1 MSETDDLAYEGLA
14 YEGLKVL
21 DISQGV
27 AGPHCGMLLARHGA
41 SVVKLEPLAG
51 DWGRRVGKT
60 YGDNCAYGMAFNR
73 GKRSLAL
80 DLKNP
85 EGKKIALR
93 LANAA
98 DVVIENNRPGVTARL
113 GLDYDTVRRE
123 NPTVIYLSITGF
135 GQTGPNANLPAT
147 DSVMQAFSGLMSVN
161 KDAAG
166 LPQRI
171 NLLAIDVATGLYGF
185 QAVAP
190 ALYRRAV
197 KGGGVHIKTSLMEA
211 IGAFQSAK
219 MIEFE
224 LEKGETAVLGVPVG
238 MFQAKDGYLNINGRR
253 DAHFYTMCA
262 VIGLPE
268 LADDPKYHTV
278 EARFENED
286 ELMPLLRA
294 AVKKMTVAALSKALS
309 EADVLHAPVQGYGE
323 YFQSEHV
330 REVEAV
336 RWINQSGVGR
346 IPMPTIPGIRPPR
359 EGDRMVHA
367 PHLGEHS
374 REILRE
380 LGHSDQAI
388 DDLAAN
394 GAIGLFADAD
404 PAA

>member
-1 MSETDDLAYEGLA
+1 MSEIDELP

-41 SVVKLEPLAG
+41 NVVKLEPLAG

-85 EGKKIALR
+85 EGKQIALQ

-98 DVVIENNRPGVTARL
+98 DVIIENNRPGITARL
-113 GLDYDTVRRE
+113 GLGYETVRAA
-123 NPTVIYLSITGF
+123 NPKVVYLSISGF

-147 DSVMQAFSGLMSVN
+147 DSVMQAFSGLMSIN
-161 KDAAG
+161 RDDAG

-171 NLLAIDVATGLYGF
+171 NLLAIDVVTGLYGF

-190 ALYRRAV
+190 ALYRRAM
-197 KGGGVHIKTSLMEA
+197 KGRGTHIKTSLMEA

-224 LEKGETAVLGVPVG
+224 LEKGQQAPLGVPVA
-238 MFQAKDGYLNINGRR
+238 MFEAKDGYLNINGRR
-253 DAHFYTMCA
+253 DSHFAALCQ
-262 VIGLPE
+262 VVGVPE
-268 LADDPKYHTV
+268 LADNPKYRTV
-278 EARFENED
+278 AGRNESEG
-286 ELMPLLRA
+286 ELMPPLRT
-294 AVKKMTVAALSKALS
+294 AVSKMTVAELS
-309 EADVLHAPVQGYGE
+309 EALTAADVLHAPVQDFGD

-330 REVEAV
+330 RAVEAV
-336 RWINQSGVGR
+336 RWIGQSGAGR
-346 IPMPTIPGIRPPR
+346 IPMPNIPGVRPAR
-359 EGDRMVHA
+359 EGDPMVHA

-374 REILRE
+374 REILSE
-380 LGHSDQAI
+380 LGHSDQEI
-388 DDLAAN
+388 DALAAK
-394 GAIGLFADAD
+394 GAIGLFARPET
-404 PAA
+404 PA